1 MLRVRLP
8 QLRSVDLGV
17 QFAMPQPAQTSE
29 ETPAPAVEEAIAVAA
44 EAAAPQAEQQP
55 EVSP

>member
-1 MLRVRLP
+1 
-8 QLRSVDLGV
+8 
-17 QFAMPQPAQTSE
+17 MPQTAQTSE